1 MQLDRQS
8 VAQSMI
14 EGALR
19 AAADPSVTAVLRDWD
34 WYAPG
39 DTAQP
44 LCPFLC
50 VSMADDTPYGIGLGL
65 YRAQV
70 QVMINVVSS
79 PSIRADFDRIR
90 GSVRSV
96 MESLRGLNAAGV
108 LLSGALETACTQPD
122 PVNDSGDIVY
132 TQIVTW
138 TVWFQSAPPPQVVT
152 DPDIYLV
159 AYDPETRITYTTV
172 QAADPRRITAWRP
185 TPSGVLVC
193 YAFGDWADRA
203 SLTYS
208 APVPPLTT
216 HLPPSVSA
224 NQTATHDH

>member
-1 MQLDRQS
+1 MIPDRQS

-34 WYAPG
+34 WYQPG

-50 VSMADDTPYGIGLGL
+50 VSMADDSPYGIGLGL
-65 YRAQV
+65 YRVQV

-108 LLSGALETACTQPD
+108 RLSGALETACTQPA
-122 PVNDSGDIVY
+122 PINDSGDIVY

-138 TVWFQSAPPPQVVT
+138 TVWFQSAPPAQVVT

-159 AYDPETRITYTTV
+159 AYDPETGITYTTV
-172 QAADPRRITAWRP
+172 QAADPRRITAWRQ
-185 TPSGVLVC
+185 TPSGVMVC
-193 YAFGDWADRA
+193 YAFGAWDDRA

-208 APVPPLTT
+208 APVQPLSTSIPPVV
-216 HLPPSVSA
+216 P
-224 NQTATHDH
+224 ATDTSN